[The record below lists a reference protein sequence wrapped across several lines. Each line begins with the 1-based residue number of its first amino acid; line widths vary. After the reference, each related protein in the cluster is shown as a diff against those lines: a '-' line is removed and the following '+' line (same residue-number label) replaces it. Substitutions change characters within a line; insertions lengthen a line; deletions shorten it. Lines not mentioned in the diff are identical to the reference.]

1 MILCAK
7 CDHGNAQMFLEEMAE
22 GWICKRVCVKEWLTG
37 QLLTMDD
44 PGQSTE
50 CDCFTTDPYP
60 AAEWPGMNN
69 SNRRFFYYRAI
80 AKLLGATGKMN
91 RAKLPACVYAK
102 IEELHRSC
110 TLARPATRLRSATS
124 AHGRSEGV
132 NDLFTA
138 GPQGC
143 AGAPR
148 RCTRPLRTC

>member
-1 MILCAK
+1 MILWLCAK
-7 CDHGNAQMFLEEMAE
+7 CDHGNAQMVLEEMAE

-69 SNRRFFYYRAI
+69 SNRRFFYYWAI

-102 IEELHRSC
+102 IEELHPRQASDAPKVGYKR
-110 TLARPATRLRSATS
+110 ARA
-124 AHGRSEGV
+124 E
-132 NDLFTA
+132 
-138 GPQGC
+138 
-143 AGAPR
+143 
-148 RCTRPLRTC
+148 